1 MGLRIGKRTQRL
13 STNYRD
19 DAKSGSPWSSNS
31 SPLVYLA
38 ALGDFEILHSL
49 FGKIAIPQ
57 AVFEEVVIGGA
68 GLPVAHSVQTALA
81 SWLSVQGIANT
92 SEADRLRTDD
102 PHAGE
107 SEAIVLATEL
117 DSEALLM
124 DDGDGI
130 RFAAAAKANVIRTPG
145 IYRLAKKR
153 GFVSAVR
160 PKIDELRRA
169 GFWLRDE
176 H

>member
-1 MGLRIGKRTQRL
+1 LVV
-13 STNYRD
+13 
-19 DAKSGSPWSSNS
+19 SNS

-38 ALGDFEILHSL
+38 ALGDFELLHHL
-49 FGKIAIPQ
+49 FDRIAIPR
-57 AVFEEVVIGGA
+57 AVFEEVAVGGT
-68 GLPVAHSVQTALA
+68 GLPVAHSVQAA
-81 SWLSVQGIANT
+81 MGSWLSVQAIANT
-92 SEADRLRTDD
+92 SESDRLRKAGL
-102 PHAGE
+102 HAGE

-130 RFAAAAKANVIRTPG
+130 RFAVAAKANVIRTPG
-145 IYRLAKKR
+145 IYRLAKQR
-153 GFVSAVR
+153 GFVLAVR

-176 H
+176 HYLMILESVGE